1 MLGIGKV
8 PEVLGT
14 REIEDLL
21 LRGIA
26 EQRPSE
32 EAWIITPYSTMDK
45 LGTIR
50 RGITEACRMD
60 VRMKFVVRDE
70 PDQVTSAEKG
80 LREAR
85 DLGLELFAF
94 QRLHAKLYWF
104 ENQFGIVTSANL
116 VDGSFEA
123 STEIGLLVPS
133 GGLHRELRDW
143 IAKVIEPGMR
153 PVGISK
159 ARTTSAPREQITSK
173 SRGQVGAAVQ
183 GGGSCIRC
191 GTSIPRDLN
200 KPYCLTHFKSWAI
213 YSNPEYEEKHCHL
226 CGREAKT
233 TMVRPRCYAC
243 FKESAR

>member
-26 EQRPSE
+26 EQRPGE

-60 VRMKFVVRDE
+60 VRVRFVVRDE

-85 DLGLELFAF
+85 ELGLELFAF

-123 STEIGLLVPS
+123 STELGLFVPC
-133 GGLHRELRDW
+133 GGLHRELREW
-143 IAKVIEPGMR
+143 IVKVIEPGLR
-153 PVGISK
+153 PVGGSK
-159 ARTTSAPREQITSK
+159 RHIASGPKVSAPSHSQNRAS
-173 SRGQVGAAVQ
+173 VQ
-183 GGGSCIRC
+183 EGGHCIRC
-191 GTSIPRDLN
+191 GANIPKDLDR
-200 KPYCLTHFKSWAI
+200 PYCLTHFKSWAI
-213 YSNPEYEEKHCHL
+213 YSNPNYEEKHCHL
-226 CGREAKT
+226 CGGEAKT
-233 TMVRPRCYAC
+233 TMVKPKCYVC
-243 FKESAR
+243 FKGSTR